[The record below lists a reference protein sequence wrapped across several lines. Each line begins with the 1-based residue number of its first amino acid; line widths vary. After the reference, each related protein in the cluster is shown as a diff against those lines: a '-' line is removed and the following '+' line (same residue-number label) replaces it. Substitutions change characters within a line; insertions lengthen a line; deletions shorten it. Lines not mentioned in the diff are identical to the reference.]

1 MRTLVSRG
9 ARHDTAV
16 DATDP
21 SGMTVTT
28 HVGTGSIMIE
38 IAAPQ
43 IRSIRARLG
52 LSQELF
58 SRVLD
63 VS

>member
-1 MRTLVSRG
+1 
-9 ARHDTAV
+9 
-16 DATDP
+16 
-21 SGMTVTT
+21 
-28 HVGTGSIMIE
+28 MIE